1 MNFSNVLYGLLLF
14 EQFEIVAATP
24 NERTQARTS
33 RSEPAFVELYGLD
46 GLYGVS
52 GVNFAGSSSSR
63 SPYTSSV
70 EMWCS
75 RTPCRRTAS
84 RIVKVPTR
92 LVRTNGDGSRS
103 ELSLCDSAAKCT
115 TRS

>member
-1 MNFSNVLYGLLLF
+1 M
-14 EQFEIVAATP
+14 VACTP

-33 RSEPAFVELYGLD
+33 RSLAALVEEYGLD

-52 GVNFAGSSSSR
+52 GVNLAGSSSSR

-70 EMWCS
+70 EMWWY
-75 RTPCRRTAS
+75 RVPCRRTAS
-84 RIVKVPTR
+84 SSVYVPTTF
-92 LVRTNGDGSRS
+92 VCTKGQGSVS

-115 TRS
+115 TCLLYTSDAADDLLC